1 MCGFG
6 VSIRGLHI
14 AHQPGL
20 SGRLSGK
27 IRLKYCISP
36 KPGNTRPSISTLKI
50 NYQNTEVGDE
60 EILSVAYRF
69 AKEFL
74 EPAPVGTDGDN
85 LGTDGDTEDSPM
97 LLLPET
103 AGRHGTLSVLLR
115 LPSFSAEAD
124 HIATAAQRL
133 HDDGVDW
140 GDMAVLYRVKW
151 MAEKV
156 DARLQK
162 AGIPVEWVNHADK
175 QGYSPDKPSIKL
187 VTMHSS
193 KGLEFPVV
201 FIPGLGY
208 LPHAQEAPT
217 DEARLM
223 YVAMTRAIDQLVM
236 KGHQGSAFMQRMK
249 ESVAVK

>member
-1 MCGFG
+1 
-6 VSIRGLHI
+6 L
-14 AHQPGL
+14 AQ
-20 SGRLSGK
+20 RLESK
-27 IRLKYCISP
+27 LEDDSLLWYNVPIDRTTL
-36 KPGNTRPSISTLKI
+36 LKI
-50 NYQNTEVGDE
+50 NDRNSE
-60 EILSVAYRF
+60 EILTVTHRF

-74 EPAPVGTDGDN
+74 ERAPAGTDGGD

-97 LLLPET
+97 LVLPET
-103 AGRHGTLSVLLR
+103 AGRHGNPSVLLR
-115 LPSFSAEAD
+115 LPSFQAEAE

-133 HDDGVDW
+133 HDDGVAW
-140 GDMAVLYRVKW
+140 GDMAVVYRVKW

-208 LPHAQEAPT
+208 LPHSQEAPT

-223 YVAMTRAIDQLVM
+223 DVAMTRAIAQLVM
-236 KGHQGSAFMQRMK
+236 MEHQGSAFMRRLERVVGK
-249 ESVAVK
+249 R

>member
-1 MCGFG
+1 MGMGRSPARWMNALG
-6 VSIRGLHI
+6 VLAQTVSRTVW
-14 AHQPGL
+14 QN
-20 SGRLSGK
+20 
-27 IRLKYCISP
+27 SP
-36 KPGNTRPSISTLKI
+36 
-50 NYQNTEVGDE
+50 
-60 EILSVAYRF
+60 EILKKSSSS

-74 EPAPVGTDGDN
+74 EPAPAGTDGDN
-85 LGTDGDTEDSPM
+85 LGTNGDTEDSPM

-103 AGRHGTLSVLLR
+103 SGRHGTLPVLLR

-124 HIATAAQRL
+124 HIATASQRL
-133 HDDGVDW
+133 HEDGVVW
-140 GDMAVLYRVKW
+140 GDMAVLYRAKW

-162 AGIPVEWVNHADK
+162 AGIPVEWVNQADK
-175 QGYSPDKPSIKL
+175 RGYSPDQASLKL

-236 KGHQGSAFMQRMK
+236 TGHQGSAFMQRMK
-249 ESVAVK
+249 ESVAVKQR